1 MLSHT
6 RLFLTTV
13 VVSSMLVACGDND
26 ATAPE
31 TAPAPAANTPAA
43 TPVVTEETPVVT
55 AETATATAPVSESKV
70 EAGMTEQA
78 VADLLGDAS
87 FSQTRTLDA
96 LTITHTEW
104 TTAEGTTSVQFQNEK
119 AVFSQF
125 VAAK

>member
-55 AETATATAPVSESKV
+55 AETATAPVSESKV

-125 VAAK
+125 VATE

>member
-6 RLFLTTV
+6 RLLFAAV
-13 VVSSMLVACGDND
+13 VASSVLVACGDND
-26 ATAPE
+26 ATSTDTT
-31 TAPAPAANTPAA
+31 TAPVASTPAA
-43 TPVVTEETPVVT
+43 TDDTPVVT
-55 AETATATAPVSESKV
+55 APTAAATAPVNDSKV
-70 EAGMTEQA
+70 EVGMAEDA
-78 VADLLGDAS
+78 VAELLGEKS

-104 TTAEGTTSVQFQNEK
+104 TNAEGTTSVQFQNGK

>member
-6 RLFLTTV
+6 RLLLAAV
-13 VVSSMLVACGDND
+13 VASSMLVACGDNE
-26 ATAPE
+26 ATSTE
-31 TAPAPAANTPAA
+31 TIPAASTPAA
-43 TPVVTEETPVVT
+43 TDDAPAVT
-55 AETATATAPVSESKV
+55 APTAAATAPVNDSKV
-70 EAGMTEQA
+70 EVGMTEQA
-78 VADLLGDAS
+78 VADLLGEKS

-104 TTAEGTTSVQFQNEK
+104 TNVEGTTSVQFQNGK

>member
-31 TAPAPAANTPAA
+31 TTPAPVASAPAATDA
-43 TPVVTEETPVVT
+43 TPVVTAPT
-55 AETATATAPVSESKV
+55 AATTAPVSDSKV
-70 EAGMTEQA
+70 EVGMSEQA
-78 VADLLGDAS
+78 AADLLGEAN
-87 FSQTRTLDA
+87 FSQTRAIDD

-104 TTAEGTTSVQFQNEK
+104 TNAEGTTSVQFQNGK

>member
-31 TAPAPAANTPAA
+31 TAPAPVASAPAA
-43 TPVVTEETPVVT
+43 DATPVVT
-55 AETATATAPVSESKV
+55 AETAAATAPVSESNV
-70 EAGMTEQA
+70 EVGMTEQA
-78 VADLLGDAS
+78 AADLLGEAN
-87 FSQTRTLDA
+87 FSQTRAIDD

-104 TTAEGTTSVQFQNEK
+104 TNAEGTTSVQFQNGK

>member
-6 RLFLTTV
+6 RLFLATV

-26 ATAPE
+26 ATSTETA
-31 TAPAPAANTPAA
+31 TAPAASTPAA
-43 TPVVTEETPVVT
+43 TDDAPVVT
-55 AETATATAPVSESKV
+55 APTAAATAPVSDTKV
-70 EAGMTEQA
+70 EVGMTEAA
-78 VADLLGDAS
+78 VAELLGETS

-104 TTAEGTTSVQFQNEK
+104 TNAEGTTSVQFQNGK

-125 VAAK
+125 VAAQ

>member
-6 RLFLTTV
+6 RLFLAAV
-13 VVSSMLVACGDND
+13 VASSMLVACGDND
-26 ATAPE
+26 ATSTETA
-31 TAPAPAANTPAA
+31 TAPAPAASTPAA
-43 TPVVTEETPVVT
+43 TDDTPVVT
-55 AETATATAPVSESKV
+55 APTAAATAPVNDSKV
-70 EAGMTEQA
+70 EVGMTEQA
-78 VADLLGDAS
+78 VADLLGQKS

-104 TTAEGTTSVQFQNEK
+104 TNAEGTTSVQFQNGK

>member
-26 ATAPE
+26 TISTE
-31 TAPAPAANTPAA
+31 TATTPAA
-43 TPVVTEETPVVT
+43 TTPAATDAAPVVT
-55 AETATATAPVSESKV
+55 APTAATTAPVSESNV
-70 EAGMTEQA
+70 EVGMTEQA
-78 VADLLGDAS
+78 VADLLGEKS
-87 FSQTRTLDA
+87 FSQTRTIDA

-104 TTAEGTTSVQFQNEK
+104 TNAEGTTSVQFQNGK

-125 VAAK
+125 VAAE